1 MTNCFG
7 NPHAKFEINRTIIP
21 QINYLNELSVT
32 DGQTLN
38 IEKLHFF
45 IMIEITLVLVLSMSI

>member
-1 MTNCFG
+1 M
-7 NPHAKFEINRTIIP
+7 FEINRTIIP

-38 IEKLHFF
+38 IEKLRSF
-45 IMIEITLVLVLSMSI
+45 IMIEITLVLVLAMSI